1 MPDANFAD
9 IPGST
14 ISVPAAVQVEH
25 SQKDP
30 GLRPLPQ
37 PCFLGWMLG
46 CCVLRHLGRHVE
58 PVPSSFGRQDSQ
70 VPHGDSM
77 SHLSWIAGVSLFS
90 DLCCCH

>member
-1 MPDANFAD
+1 MPTLQTFLAPLSLSQLPFRW
-9 IPGST
+9 ST
-14 ISVPAAVQVEH
+14 L
-25 SQKDP
+25 QKDP
-30 GLRPLPQ
+30 GLRPLLQ

-46 CCVLRHLGRHVE
+46 CCVLRHLGQHVE